1 MSITLALDKQSARRI
16 DANGYLHVEP
26 NPISKATVNP
36 YKGSEIPGCEQLGL
50 DPNKVYYLLR
60 DPKELEKAAP
70 TFNNLPILSKHIP
83 VSSFDMDKPE
93 VKALYVG
100 STGTDAEFDGTYLNN
115 TLVLHAKSAIDD
127 IQARKKHELSCAYRY
142 QPDMTP
148 GTFEGQH
155 YDGIMRDIQ
164 GNHVAL
170 VTEGRA
176 GHDVKVMDSKN
187 GCANVVDYRKV
198 STALGL
204 GATEKVR
211 AVLFGIDSN
220 PEGISQY
227 SGGGH
232 AEKAAEHAVKA
243 KEAAAPT
250 VNNRREAGANYRG
263 SVNAQSDEGYNT
275 SVSGSVTSKRAMKE
289 GTTAKHDL
297 AARVH
302 TRAAKEH
309 ESLGNREAAAHH
321 LAAAKE
327 HRLAS
332 AEIAKGK
339 DAAMDGSITKEVH
352 GSDYET
358 AEAAAKSAGTLAG
371 MQPTPENRKQAAR
384 LSREAARLHRSAG
397 FAKQA
402 KYWDE
407 VAAEFEKPAGG
418 AKDSNPEGINQY
430 NSAAAA
436 AKSASNKAAKL
447 SSTTS
452 EHAKAAAAHTKA
464 AEAHRNAAEKAK
476 ATGNNFPVR
485 GHEEKAAYHEKAA
498 ELETRRSGG
507 AKDSNPEGINQY
519 SSAAGKAREATKNAA
534 KLEKANAPRKDIQNA
549 HLKAWTEHT
558 RAAKVAPTE
567 EKKAV
572 HTAKASEH
580 NSGYIKFGKPVH
592 TSLGQIAPWHDSMPK
607 DLSCQDSI
615 TKRDDVSAKSGER
628 EYGDVQFADPK
639 NNKYPLDTP
648 EHVRAA
654 ASYFGMTKN
663 RSQYGKEDQTKIDK
677 RISAAE
683 RKFKLGKFAEGK

>member
-36 YKGSEIPGCEQLGL
+36 YKGAEIPGCGQLGL

-93 VKALYVG
+93 VKVLYVG
-100 STGTDAEFDGTYLNN
+100 STGTDAEFDGKYLNN

-127 IQARKKHELSCAYRY
+127 IQAKKKHELSCAYRY

-176 GHDVKVMDSKN
+176 GHDVKVMDSKLLVQD
-187 GCANVVDYRKV
+187 ANKMFR
-198 STALGL
+198 ALREQFNPDAVAEG
-204 GATEKVR
+204 VR

-220 PEGISQY
+220 PEGINQY

-232 AEKAAEHAVKA
+232 AEKAVEHAVKA

-263 SVNAQSDEGYNT
+263 SINAQSDEGYNT
-275 SVSGSVTSKRAMKE
+275 SVGGSVTSKSAMKE

-339 DAAMDGSITKEVH
+339 DAAMDGSITKEVQ

-407 VAAEFEKPAGG
+407 VADEFSKPAGG

-430 NSAAAA
+430 SGAASAAKAASAAAKTA
-436 AKSASNKAAKL
+436 SEKANTQGKSGKIGARL
-447 SSTTS
+447 H
-452 EHAKAAAAHTKA
+452 EKA
-464 AEAHRNAAEKAK
+464 AEAHQRALTAHRQASYKAPMSKKLTHSHQADVHMKQRDKHAEIAERLH
-476 ATGNNFPVR
+476 GIYNPFP
-485 GHEEKAAYHEKAA
+485 G
-498 ELETRRSGG
+498 
-507 AKDSNPEGINQY
+507 DSDML
-519 SSAAGKAREATKNAA
+519 
-534 KLEKANAPRKDIQNA
+534 LEKAGHVTLSNA
-549 HLKAWTEHT
+549 HAAAS
-558 RAAKVAPTE
+558 RSAAKDE
-567 EKKAV
+567 
-572 HTAKASEH
+572 
-580 NSGYIKFGKPVH
+580 
-592 TSLGQIAPWHDSMPK
+592 LPK
-607 DLSCQDSI
+607 GSI
-615 TKRDDVSAKSGER
+615 TKRSNVSPKAGMR
-628 EYGDVQFADPK
+628 AYGNVTFADPK

>member
-36 YKGSEIPGCEQLGL
+36 YNGSEIPGCEQLGL

-60 DPKELEKAAP
+60 DPKELKKAAT

-100 STGTDAEFDGTYLNN
+100 STGTDAEFDGKYLNN

-127 IQARKKHELSCAYRY
+127 IQAKKKHELSCAYRY
-142 QPDMTP
+142 MPDMTS

-176 GHDVKVMDSKN
+176 GHDIKVMDSKN
-187 GCANVVDYRKV
+187 GGAKVVDYRKV
-198 STALGL
+198 STAMGKDS
-204 GATEKVR
+204 AEKVR
-211 AVLFGIDSN
+211 AVLFGL
-220 PEGISQY
+220 
-227 SGGGH
+227 
-232 AEKAAEHAVKA
+232 
-243 KEAAAPT
+243 
-250 VNNRREAGANYRG
+250 NRN
-263 SVNAQSDEGYNT
+263 
-275 SVSGSVTSKRAMKE
+275 
-289 GTTAKHDL
+289 
-297 AARVH
+297 
-302 TRAAKEH
+302 
-309 ESLGNREAAAHH
+309 
-321 LAAAKE
+321 
-327 HRLAS
+327 
-332 AEIAKGK
+332 
-339 DAAMDGSITKEVH
+339 AMDGSITKEVQ

-371 MQPTPENRKQAAR
+371 MQPTPENRKQAAK

-407 VAAEFEKPAGG
+407 VADEFSKPVGG
-418 AKDSNPEGINQY
+418 AKD
-430 NSAAAA
+430 
-436 AKSASNKAAKL
+436 
-447 SSTTS
+447 
-452 EHAKAAAAHTKA
+452 AKACDI
-464 AEAHRNAAEKAK
+464 AK
-476 ATGNNFPVR
+476 
-485 GHEEKAAYHEKAA
+485 
-498 ELETRRSGG
+498 
-507 AKDSNPEGINQY
+507 
-519 SSAAGKAREATKNAA
+519 
-534 KLEKANAPRKDIQNA
+534 RKG
-549 HLKAWTEHT
+549 TS
-558 RAAKVAPTE
+558 AKV
-567 EKKAV
+567 
-572 HTAKASEH
+572 
-580 NSGYIKFGKPVH
+580 
-592 TSLGQIAPWHDSMPK
+592 
-607 DLSCQDSI
+607 
-615 TKRDDVSAKSGER
+615 GER
-628 EYGDVQFADPK
+628 TYGDVAFADPK

>member
-127 IQARKKHELSCAYRY
+127 IQAKKKHELSCAYRY

-155 YDGIMRDIQ
+155 YDGVMRDIQ

-176 GHDVKVMDSKN
+176 GHDVKVMDSKIN
-187 GCANVVDYRKV
+187 WRPDMDRAAKLI
-198 STALGL
+198 SESLGL
-204 GATEKVR
+204 GVTEKVR
-211 AVLFGIDSN
+211 AVLFGLDRN
-220 PEGISQY
+220 
-227 SGGGH
+227 
-232 AEKAAEHAVKA
+232 
-243 KEAAAPT
+243 
-250 VNNRREAGANYRG
+250 
-263 SVNAQSDEGYNT
+263 
-275 SVSGSVTSKRAMKE
+275 
-289 GTTAKHDL
+289 
-297 AARVH
+297 
-302 TRAAKEH
+302 
-309 ESLGNREAAAHH
+309 
-321 LAAAKE
+321 
-327 HRLAS
+327 
-332 AEIAKGK
+332 
-339 DAAMDGSITKEVH
+339 AMDGSITKEVQ

-371 MQPTPENRKQAAR
+371 MQPTPENRKQAAK

-407 VAAEFEKPAGG
+407 VADEFSKPAGG
-418 AKDSNPEGINQY
+418 A
-430 NSAAAA
+430 
-436 AKSASNKAAKL
+436 
-447 SSTTS
+447 
-452 EHAKAAAAHTKA
+452 
-464 AEAHRNAAEKAK
+464 R
-476 ATGNNFPVR
+476 
-485 GHEEKAAYHEKAA
+485 
-498 ELETRRSGG
+498 
-507 AKDSNPEGINQY
+507 DSNPEGINQY
-519 SSAAGKAREATKNAA
+519 SGAAGKAEKLGKSTLSEKHGINTSSGPYRATHQDAA
-534 KLEKANAPRKDIQNA
+534 ISHQDAASAAYRIGDRAKMAD
-549 HLKAWTEHT
+549 HL
-558 RAAKVAPTE
+558 RAAAAHSELASGKNVKENTE
-567 EKKAV
+567 KLKTRYGLDA
-572 HTAKASEH
+572 ALDA
-580 NSGYIKFGKPVH
+580 
-592 TSLGQIAPWHDSMPK
+592 A
-607 DLSCQDSI
+607 SI
-615 TKRDDVSAKSGER
+615 TKRDDVSAKAGER
-628 EYGDVQFADPK
+628 AYGDVTFADPK
-639 NNKYPLDTP
+639 TNKYPLDTP

>member
-1 MSITLALDKQSARRI
+1 MNLALDKASARRI

-36 YKGSEIPGCEQLGL
+36 YKGDEIPGCKELGL

-60 DPKELEKAAP
+60 DPKELKKAAP

-83 VSSFDMDKPE
+83 VSSFDMDKPD

-127 IQARKKHELSCAYRY
+127 IQAKKKHELSCAYRY

-187 GCANVVDYRKV
+187 GGAKVVDYRKV
-198 STALGL
+198 SEAMGKDS
-204 GATEKVR
+204 AEKVR
-211 AVLFGIDSN
+211 AVLFGID
-220 PEGISQY
+220 Q
-227 SGGGH
+227 
-232 AEKAAEHAVKA
+232 K
-243 KEAAAPT
+243 
-250 VNNRREAGANYRG
+250 
-263 SVNAQSDEGYNT
+263 
-275 SVSGSVTSKRAMKE
+275 
-289 GTTAKHDL
+289 
-297 AARVH
+297 
-302 TRAAKEH
+302 
-309 ESLGNREAAAHH
+309 
-321 LAAAKE
+321 
-327 HRLAS
+327 
-332 AEIAKGK
+332 
-339 DAAMDGSITKEVH
+339 AMDGSITKEVQ

-407 VAAEFEKPAGG
+407 VADEFSKPAGG

-430 NSAAAA
+430 SGGGGKSAAASSKAWGASEKALSATSAYNLSHSA
-436 AKSASNKAAKL
+436 ASNQKAFEKHDQARRMHNAAAGQATSGEKSAEHQKMSDHHKKEAIRHLNAGAKL
-447 SSTTS
+447 S
-452 EHAKAAAAHTKA
+452 H
-464 AEAHRNAAEKAK
+464 
-476 ATGNNFPVR
+476 
-485 GHEEKAAYHEKAA
+485 
-498 ELETRRSGG
+498 
-507 AKDSNPEGINQY
+507 
-519 SSAAGKAREATKNAA
+519 
-534 KLEKANAPRKDIQNA
+534 
-549 HLKAWTEHT
+549 
-558 RAAKVAPTE
+558 
-567 EKKAV
+567 
-572 HTAKASEH
+572 
-580 NSGYIKFGKPVH
+580 
-592 TSLGQIAPWHDSMPK
+592 
-607 DLSCQDSI
+607 DSI
-615 TKRDDVSAKSGER
+615 TADISKRKDVSAKQGIT
-628 EYGDVQFADPK
+628 EYGEVTFADPK

-648 EHVRAA
+648 EHVRTAA
-654 ASYFGMTKN
+654 PYFGMTKN
-663 RSQYGKEDQTKIDK
+663 KSQYGKEDQTKIDK